1 MNGTA
6 FGLGAAVLECTYS
19 VFVRGTGLPCRPPP
33 AAALASRPRR
43 RAPAASSHD
52 ATTSREGEVSYED
65 YRQPAADQVPL
76 VGRPRGAAWRTLQA
90 DGVVWEGQAFLVGGD
105 TDLAARLIV
114 THRRVVFARGGG
126 IVLDLAREWLRP
138 APVLQRDGT
147 IQLSITAP
155 GSSLSLEPETMT
167 LRMRDGHPAAGQ
179 VIAMLAGSGARRIVP
194 DAISGS
200 DYVRGLL
207 PPLPDARRP
216 IARANQGRLTEP
228 EPVGSD
234 LPLIPSR
241 LDDELP
247 FGSLEFQPPR
257 QTLPP
262 LPSAMSRSLSS
273 QAPPE
278 RDRDAVV
285 RPAAPP
291 LAMTRDRAWN
301 LEPAHQPIH
310 QLLPRGT
317 RRRRGW
323 IFRLGGLVVL
333 LGFSALLGADRIPLP
348 ASIRPGP
355 TAPTVV
361 ATATVGPVAQFIQPT
376 AAAGISSTV
385 TAGSTAFAL
394 GLGSQGEP
402 PPTPSAA
409 AVQAATEP
417 PATAAP
423 AATEPPTTAA
433 PAPTEPATVVPAT
446 EQPAVAATPGTPAP
460 EAASPAA
467 TPDPLTETVEQAR
480 RGATLPEYGLTAPDA
495 GEWLVVTL
503 LVTNQSEAEAE
514 LAMTDYVLVA
524 DGAEITVDTRST
536 VVASI
541 LRLQAAPDAID
552 SIVSLDPGESVT
564 LPLVYAVPAE
574 ATDLSLRDGET
585 VIPIDPDP

>member
-1 MNGTA
+1 M
-6 FGLGAAVLECTYS
+6 
-19 VFVRGTGLPCRPPP
+19 
-33 AAALASRPRR
+33 
-43 RAPAASSHD
+43 
-52 ATTSREGEVSYED
+52 SYGD
-65 YRQPAADQVPL
+65 YRQPDADHVPL

-90 DGVVWEGQAFLVGGD
+90 DGVVWEGQAVLVGGD
-105 TDLAARLIV
+105 TDLATRMIV

-138 APVLQRDGT
+138 APVLHRDGS

-155 GSSLSLEPETMT
+155 GAGYGEQPETIT

-194 DAISGS
+194 EAISGG

-207 PPLPDARRP
+207 PPLPDARRL
-216 IARANQGRLTEP
+216 IARGNQVRLTDP
-228 EPVGSD
+228 EPAASD

-247 FGSLEFQPPR
+247 FGSLEFQPR
-257 QTLPP
+257 QALPP
-262 LPSAMSRSLSS
+262 LPAAMSRSMSS

-278 RDRDAVV
+278 RDRDPVV
-285 RPAAPP
+285 RPAPPP

-301 LEPAHQPIH
+301 LEPAHQSIH

-348 ASIRPGP
+348 GGIRQVP

-361 ATATVGPVAQFIQPT
+361 ATATVRPVAQFIQPT
-376 AAAGISSTV
+376 TAAGIPSTV

-394 GLGSQGEP
+394 SLGSQGQP
-402 PPTPSAA
+402 PPTPSGEAA
-409 AVQAATEP
+409 AQAATEP

-423 AATEPPTTAA
+423 AATEP
-433 PAPTEPATVVPAT
+433 ATVVPT
-446 EQPAVAATPGTPAP
+446 SEQPAVAATPSTPAP
-460 EAASPAA
+460 AAASPAA
-467 TPDPLTETVEQAR
+467 ATGPLVETVDQAR

-495 GEWLVVTL
+495 GEWVVVSL
-503 LVTNQSEAEAE
+503 SITNQGEAEAE
-514 LAMTDYVLVA
+514 LTMTDYVLVA
-524 DGAEITVDTRST
+524 DGAELTVDTRST

-541 LRLQAAPDAID
+541 LRLEDAPDAID
-552 SIVSLDPGESVT
+552 SAISLDPGESVT
-564 LPLVYAVPAE
+564 LPLVYTVPAE
-574 ATDLSLRDGET
+574 ATDLALRSGET
-585 VIPIDPDP
+585 VIEIVPE